1 MRHPSPAC
9 VDGGASVMAQVVIKS
24 ASGFLNFAARIV
36 AAGKFPVTVA
46 VTAGEPTRRDA
57 QNKLAQRWFTDIA
70 RHFGDVTHEDVRA
83 DCKLRFGVPIM
94 RRDSEPFRAS
104 YDPIMK
110 HQTYEAK
117 VAAIKAWDLP
127 VTRLMGV
134 KQMTEFMD
142 AVQREFLPQGVR
154 LTDPEALKYEVMQ

>member
-1 MRHPSPAC
+1 
-9 VDGGASVMAQVVIKS
+9 MAQVVIKS

-57 QNKLAQRWFTDIA
+57 QNRLAQRWFTDIA